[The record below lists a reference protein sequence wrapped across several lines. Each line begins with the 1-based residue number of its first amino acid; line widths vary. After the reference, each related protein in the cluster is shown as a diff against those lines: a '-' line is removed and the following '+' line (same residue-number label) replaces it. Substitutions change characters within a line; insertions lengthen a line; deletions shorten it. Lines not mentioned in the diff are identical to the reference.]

1 MKKNFNLLLLGNPN
15 TGKSSLFNKLTG
27 LNQKVG
33 NFPGVTVEKKEGT
46 INFKNNYFANVID
59 LPGTYSVN
67 SFSPEEEVVSNILL
81 EKNKISP
88 DAALVVSDIEN
99 LKHNLL
105 LFTQVKDLGIP
116 LYLII
121 NMCDVMDKRGITL
134 DISSLEEELKTKIFL
149 ISTRKSIGID
159 DLLNEIP
166 NILDSDTST
175 IVDNNYMDFETIQ
188 KINNVNNS
196 SSFYKRWLSQINKI
210 SNLDDLKKIKHKE
223 AVHRYRFINNK
234 LNKTLNID
242 RKKAYDLRSKLDNIF
257 LHPFWGTIIFM
268 SILALIF
275 QTIFTWSS
283 YPMDFIDEMFSNLS
297 NYTKAVLPEGVFTNL
312 LAEGI
317 ITGIGGVI
325 IFVPQIALLFMF
337 ISILEETGYM
347 SRVVFLFDKRL
358 KKYGL
363 SGKSIIPLISGVA
376 CAIPAVMSTRNIE
389 DWKQRLTTIL
399 IVPFMT
405 CSARLPVYLI
415 LISIVIPDNY
425 FFIFNY
431 QGLTLL
437 GLYLL
442 AVLMALISAFVFS
455 KIIKSNFKNYVVIE
469 MPNYKIPVLKNILF
483 TVYSKTKSF
492 VFEAGKIILSISI
505 LLWILAS
512 NGPGDNFKFAE
523 QIILEK
529 YDNKK
534 NITELDYEIQSYRLE
549 NSYIG
554 TAGKILEPILNPLGY
569 DWKIGI
575 AIITSFAAREVFV
588 GTLATIFSVGSENVE
603 TIKEKMSYQRKQNG
617 QLLFNLPTGVS
628 LMVFYAIALQCM
640 STIAIVKKETN
651 SWKWPAIQF
660 TFMTIIAYISALI
673 VYQTLS

>member
-1 MKKNFNLLLLGNPN
+1 MKKKINLLLLGNPN

-27 LNQKVG
+27 LKQKVG
-33 NFPGVTVEKKEGT
+33 NFPGVTVEKKEGN
-46 INFKNNYFANVID
+46 INFKNNCFVNVID

-67 SFSPEEEVVSNILL
+67 SFSLEEEVVSDILL
-81 EKNKISP
+81 EKNEISP

-116 LYLII
+116 LYLVI
-121 NMCDVMDKRGITL
+121 NMCDVMEKRGITL
-134 DISSLEEELKTKIFL
+134 DISILEEELKTKIFL
-149 ISTRKSIGID
+149 ISTRNSTGIN

-166 NILDSDTST
+166 KILDSDTST
-175 IVDNNYMDFETIQ
+175 LVDNKYMDLEILQ
-188 KINNVNNS
+188 KINNENNS
-196 SSFYKRWLSQINKI
+196 SSTYKTWVSEINKI
-210 SNLDDLKKIKHKE
+210 SNLGDLKKIKHKE
-223 AVHRYRFINNK
+223 AIHRYRFINIK

-242 RKKAYDLRSKLDNIF
+242 RKKAHDLRSKLDNIF
-257 LHPFWGTIIFM
+257 LHPFWGTVIFI

-275 QTIFTWSS
+275 QTIFSWSS
-283 YPMDFIDEMFSNLS
+283 YPMDFIDEIFSNLS
-297 NYTKAVLPEGVFTNL
+297 NYTKTVLPQGVFTRL

-317 ITGIGGVI
+317 ITGIGGVM
-325 IFVPQIALLFMF
+325 IFIPQIALLFMF
-337 ISILEETGYM
+337 ISVLEETGYM

-363 SGKSIIPLISGVA
+363 SGKSVIPLISGVA
-376 CAIPAVMSTRNIE
+376 CAIPAVMSTRNID
-389 DWKQRLTTIL
+389 DWKQRLITIM
-399 IVPFMT
+399 VTPFMT

-415 LISIVIPDNY
+415 LISIVIPDKF

-455 KIIKSNFKNYVVIE
+455 KAIKSNFKNHVMIE
-469 MPNYKIPVLKNILF
+469 MPNYKIPVLKNVLF
-483 TVYSKTKSF
+483 NVYSKTKSF
-492 VFEAGKIILSISI
+492 VFEAGKIILSISVF
-505 LLWILAS
+505 LWVLAS
-512 NGPGDNFKFAE
+512 NGPGDNFKYAE
-523 QIILEK
+523 QIIMEK

-534 NITELDYEIQSYRLE
+534 NISVLDYEIQSYRLE

-554 TAGKILEPILNPLGY
+554 YAGKILEPILNPLGY

-588 GTLATIFSVGSENVE
+588 GTLATIFSVGSENVD

-628 LMVFYAIALQCM
+628 LMVFYAFALQCM

>member
-1 MKKNFNLLLLGNPN
+1 MKKKFNLLLLGNPN

-121 NMCDVMDKRGITL
+121 NMCDVMEKRGIAL
-134 DISSLEEELKTKIFL
+134 DISTLEEELKTKIFL
-149 ISTRKSIGID
+149 ISTRNSIGID

-166 NILDSDTST
+166 NIFDSDTSA
-175 IVDNNYMDFETIQ
+175 IVDNNYMDFGTIQ
-188 KINNVNNS
+188 KINNENKS
-196 SSFYKRWLSQINKI
+196 SLFYKRWLLQINKI

-317 ITGIGGVI
+317 IAGIGGVI

-376 CAIPAVMSTRNIE
+376 CAIPAVMSTRNIN

-455 KIIKSNFKNYVVIE
+455 KMIKSNFKNYVVIE
-469 MPNYKIPVLKNILF
+469 MPNYKIPVLKNVLF

-512 NGPGDNFKFAE
+512 NGPGDDFKHAE

-534 NITELDYEIQSYRLE
+534 NISELDYEIQSYRLE

-628 LMVFYAIALQCM
+628 LMVFYAFALQCM

>member
-1 MKKNFNLLLLGNPN
+1 MKKKFNLLLLGNPN

-33 NFPGVTVEKKEGT
+33 NFSGVTVEKKEGN
-46 INFKNNYFANVID
+46 INFKNNRSVNVID

-81 EKNKISP
+81 EKSQISP

-116 LYLII
+116 IYLII
-121 NMCDVMDKRGITL
+121 NMCDVMKKRGITL
-134 DISSLEEELKTKIFL
+134 DISTLEEELKTKIFL
-149 ISTRKSIGID
+149 ISTRNSIGID
-159 DLLNEIP
+159 DLFSEIP
-166 NILDSDTST
+166 NIFDSDTST
-175 IVDNNYMDFETIQ
+175 IVDNTYMDFETIQ
-188 KINNVNNS
+188 KINNENNS
-196 SSFYKRWLSQINKI
+196 SPFYKRWLSQINKI
-210 SNLDDLKKIKHKE
+210 SNSDDLKKIKHKE

-469 MPNYKIPVLKNILF
+469 MPNYKIPVLKNVLF

-492 VFEAGKIILSISI
+492 VFEAGKIILSLSI

-512 NGPGDNFKFAE
+512 NGPGDDFKYAE

-529 YDNKK
+529 FDNKK

-603 TIKEKMSYQRKQNG
+603 TIKEKMSYQRKPNG
-617 QLLFNLPTGVS
+617 ELLFNLPTGVS
-628 LMVFYAIALQCM
+628 LMVFYAFALQCM

-660 TFMTIIAYISALI
+660 IFMTIIAYISALI

>member
-1 MKKNFNLLLLGNPN
+1 MKNNFNLLLLGNPN

-121 NMCDVMDKRGITL
+121 NMCDVMEKRGIAL
-134 DISSLEEELKTKIFL
+134 DISTLEEELKTKIFL
-149 ISTRKSIGID
+149 ISTRNSIGID

-166 NILDSDTST
+166 NIFDSDTSA

-188 KINNVNNS
+188 KINNKNNS
-196 SSFYKRWLSQINKI
+196 SLFYKRWLSQINKI

-317 ITGIGGVI
+317 IAGIGGVI

-376 CAIPAVMSTRNIE
+376 CAIPAVMSTRNIN

-442 AVLMALISAFVFS
+442 AVSMALISAFVFS
-455 KIIKSNFKNYVVIE
+455 KIIKSNFENYVVIE
-469 MPNYKIPVLKNILF
+469 MPNYKIPVLKNVLF

-512 NGPGDNFKFAE
+512 NGPGDDFKHAE

-534 NITELDYEIQSYRLE
+534 NISELDYEIQSYRLE

-628 LMVFYAIALQCM
+628 LMVFYAFALQCM

>member
-1 MKKNFNLLLLGNPN
+1 MKKKFNLLLLGNPN

-33 NFPGVTVEKKEGT
+33 NFPGVTVEKKEGS
-46 INFKNNYFANVID
+46 INFKNNYSVNVID
-59 LPGTYSVN
+59 LPGAYSIN
-67 SFSPEEEVVSNILL
+67 SSSPEEEIVSDILL
-81 EKNKISP
+81 EKTEISP
-88 DAALVVSDIEN
+88 DSALVVSDIEN

-116 LYLII
+116 LYLVI
-121 NMCDVMDKRGITL
+121 NMCDVMGKKGITL
-134 DISSLEEELKTKIFL
+134 DTSTLEEELKTKIFS
-149 ISTRKSIGID
+149 ISTRNSTGIEE
-159 DLLNEIP
+159 LLDEIP
-166 NILDSDTST
+166 KIFDSDIST
-175 IVDNNYMDFETIQ
+175 LVENNFIDLESIL
-188 KINNVNNS
+188 KIKIENNS
-196 SSFYKRWLSQINKI
+196 SSLYRTWLSHIKKNQ
-210 SNLDDLKKIKHKE
+210 NLDDLKKIKHKE
-223 AVHRYRFINNK
+223 AVHRYRFINSK

-242 RKKAYDLRSKLDNIF
+242 REKAYDLRSKLDNIF
-257 LHPFWGTIIFM
+257 LHPLWGKIIFI

-275 QTIFTWSS
+275 QTIFSWSN
-283 YPMDFIDEMFSNLS
+283 YPMDVIDEIFSYLS
-297 NYTKAVLPEGVFTNL
+297 NYTKKVLPEGVFTRL

-325 IFVPQIALLFMF
+325 IFIPQIAFLFMF
-337 ISILEETGYM
+337 ISVLEETGYM
-347 SRVVFLFDKRL
+347 SRVVFLFDKSL

-376 CAIPAVMSTRNIE
+376 CAIPAVMSTRNID
-389 DWKQRLTTIL
+389 DWKQRLITIL
-399 IVPFMT
+399 VTPFMT

-415 LISIVIPDNY
+415 LISIVIPDKF

-442 AVLMALISAFVFS
+442 GVLMALISAYVLS
-455 KIIKSNFKNYVVIE
+455 KAIESKFENHIMIE
-469 MPNYKIPVLKNILF
+469 MPNYKIPVLKNVLF

-505 LLWILAS
+505 FLWLLAS
-512 NGPGDNFKFAE
+512 NGPGDNFKYAE
-523 QIILEK
+523 QIIMDK

-534 NITELDYEIQSYRLE
+534 NINELDYEIQSYRLE

-554 TAGKILEPILNPLGY
+554 ITGKVLEPILNPLGY

-588 GTLATIFSVGSENVE
+588 GTLATIFSVGSENVD
-603 TIKEKMSYQRKQNG
+603 TIKEKISYQRKPNG
-617 QLLFNLPTGVS
+617 ELLFNLPTGVS
-628 LMVFYAIALQCM
+628 LMVFYAFALQCM

-651 SWKWPAIQF
+651 SWKWPVIQF
-660 TFMTIIAYISALI
+660 TFMTSIAYISALI
-673 VYQTLS
+673 VYQYLS

>member
-1 MKKNFNLLLLGNPN
+1 MGNPN

-33 NFPGVTVEKKEGT
+33 NFPGVTVEKKEGN
-46 INFKNNYFANVID
+46 INFKNNCFVNVID

-81 EKNKISP
+81 EKNQISP

-121 NMCDVMDKRGITL
+121 NMCDVMEKRGITL
-134 DISSLEEELKTKIFL
+134 DISTLEEELKTKIFL
-149 ISTRKSIGID
+149 ISTRNSIGID

-166 NILDSDTST
+166 NIFDSDTSA

-188 KINNVNNS
+188 KINNENNS
-196 SSFYKRWLSQINKI
+196 SLFYKRWLSQINKI

-376 CAIPAVMSTRNIE
+376 CAIPAVMSTRNIN

-455 KIIKSNFKNYVVIE
+455 KIIKSNFKNYVMIE
-469 MPNYKIPVLKNILF
+469 MPNYKIPVLKNVLF

-512 NGPGDNFKFAE
+512 NGPGDDFKYAE

-575 AIITSFAAREVFV
+575 AIITSFRSKR
-588 GTLATIFSVGSENVE
+588 GICW
-603 TIKEKMSYQRKQNG
+603 
-617 QLLFNLPTGVS
+617 NLGNH
-628 LMVFYAIALQCM
+628 F
-640 STIAIVKKETN
+640 
-651 SWKWPAIQF
+651 
-660 TFMTIIAYISALI
+660 
-673 VYQTLS
+673 

>member
-1 MKKNFNLLLLGNPN
+1 MKNNFNLLLLGNPN

-121 NMCDVMDKRGITL
+121 NMCDVMEKRGIAL
-134 DISSLEEELKTKIFL
+134 DISTLEEELKTKIFL
-149 ISTRKSIGID
+149 ISTRNSIGID

-166 NILDSDTST
+166 NIFDSDTSA
-175 IVDNNYMDFETIQ
+175 IVDNNYMDFGTIQ
-188 KINNVNNS
+188 KINNENKS
-196 SSFYKRWLSQINKI
+196 SLFYKRWLLQINKI

-317 ITGIGGVI
+317 IAGIGGVI

-376 CAIPAVMSTRNIE
+376 CAIPAVMSTRNIN

-469 MPNYKIPVLKNILF
+469 MPNYKIPVLKNVLF

-512 NGPGDNFKFAE
+512 NGPGDDFKYAE

-628 LMVFYAIALQCM
+628 LMVFYAFALQCM

>member
-1 MKKNFNLLLLGNPN
+1 MKKKFNLLLLGNPN

-27 LNQKVG
+27 LSQKVG
-33 NFPGVTVEKKEGT
+33 NFPGVTVEKKEGVL
-46 INFKNNYFANVID
+46 NFKNNYFANVID
-59 LPGTYSVN
+59 LPGAYSIN
-67 SFSPEEEVVSNILL
+67 SFSPEEEIVSNILL
-81 EKNKISP
+81 KKNEVSP
-88 DAALVVSDIEN
+88 DAALIVSDIEN

-116 LYLII
+116 LYLVI
-121 NMCDVMDKRGITL
+121 NMCDVMEKKGITL
-134 DISSLEEELKTKIFL
+134 DIDNLEKGLKTKIFL
-149 ISTRKSIGID
+149 VSTRNSSGID

-166 NILDSDTST
+166 KILDSDIST
-175 IVDNNYMDFETIQ
+175 LVDNNYIDSKTLQ
-188 KINNVNNS
+188 KINRKNNS
-196 SSFYKRWLSQINKI
+196 NSTYKDWLLEINNIPNVK
-210 SNLDDLKKIKHKE
+210 DLKKIKHIE
-223 AVHRYRFINNK
+223 AIERYKFIKNK
-234 LNKTLNID
+234 LNKTLIID
-242 RKKAYDLRSKLDNIF
+242 RNKAYDLRSKLDNIF
-257 LHPFWGTIIFM
+257 LHPFWGTFIFI

-283 YPMDFIDEMFSNLS
+283 SPMEFIDEMFSYLS
-297 NYTKAVLPEGVFTNL
+297 NYTKTILPEGVFTNL

-317 ITGIGGVI
+317 IPGVGGVI
-325 IFVPQIALLFMF
+325 IFIPQIALLFMF
-337 ISILEETGYM
+337 ISILDETGYM

-376 CAIPAVMSTRNIE
+376 CAIPAVMSTRNID
-389 DWKQRLTTIL
+389 DWKQRLITIL
-399 IVPFMT
+399 VTPFMT

-415 LISIVIPDNY
+415 LISIVIPNKK

-442 AVLMALISAFVFS
+442 GVLMALISAFVFS
-455 KIIKSNFKNYVVIE
+455 KIIKSNFKNYVIIE
-469 MPNYKIPVLKNILF
+469 MPNYKKPVLKNVLF

-505 LLWILAS
+505 FLWVLAS
-512 NGPGDNFKFAE
+512 SGPGDNFKYAE
-523 QIILEK
+523 KIIMEK

-534 NITELDYEIQSYRLE
+534 NPNELDYEIQSYKLE

-554 TAGKILEPILNPLGY
+554 TAGKILEPILTPLGY

-588 GTLATIFSVGSENVE
+588 GTLATIFSVGSENMD
-603 TIKEKMSYQRKQNG
+603 TIKEKMSYQRKPNG

-628 LMVFYAIALQCM
+628 LMVFYAFALQCV

-660 TFMTIIAYISALI
+660 IFMTIIAYISAYI
-673 VYQTLS
+673 VYRSLS

>member
-1 MKKNFNLLLLGNPN
+1 MKKKFNLLLLGNPN

-121 NMCDVMDKRGITL
+121 NMCDVMEKRGIAL
-134 DISSLEEELKTKIFL
+134 DISTLEEELKTKIFL
-149 ISTRKSIGID
+149 ISTRNSIGID

-166 NILDSDTST
+166 NIFDSDTSA

-188 KINNVNNS
+188 KINNKNNS
-196 SSFYKRWLSQINKI
+196 SLFYKRWLSQINKI

-376 CAIPAVMSTRNIE
+376 CAIPAVMSTRNIN

-442 AVLMALISAFVFS
+442 AVSMALISAFVFS

-469 MPNYKIPVLKNILF
+469 MPNYKIPVLKNVLF

-512 NGPGDNFKFAE
+512 NGPGDDFKHAE

-534 NITELDYEIQSYRLE
+534 NISELDYEIQSYRLE

-628 LMVFYAIALQCM
+628 LMVFYAFALQCM

>member
-81 EKNKISP
+81 EKNQISP

-116 LYLII
+116 LYLVI
-121 NMCDVMDKRGITL
+121 NMCDVMDKRGITI

-149 ISTRKSIGID
+149 ISTRNSTGINN
-159 DLLNEIP
+159 LLNEIP
-166 NILDSDTST
+166 KILDTDTST
-175 IVDNNYMDFETIQ
+175 LLDNSFMDFETLQ
-188 KINNVNNS
+188 KINKKNNS
-196 SSFYKRWLSQINKI
+196 NSQYRMWLSQINKI
-210 SNLDDLKKIKHKE
+210 SNSDDLKKIKHKE

-512 NGPGDNFKFAE
+512 NGPGDDFKYAE

>member
-1 MKKNFNLLLLGNPN
+1 MKNNFNLLLLGNPN

-121 NMCDVMDKRGITL
+121 NMCDVMEKRGIAL
-134 DISSLEEELKTKIFL
+134 DISTLEEELKTKIFL
-149 ISTRKSIGID
+149 ISTRNSIGID

-166 NILDSDTST
+166 NIFDSDTSA
-175 IVDNNYMDFETIQ
+175 IVDNNYMDFGTIQ
-188 KINNVNNS
+188 KINNENKS
-196 SSFYKRWLSQINKI
+196 SLFYKRWLLQINKI

-242 RKKAYDLRSKLDNIF
+242 RKKAFDLRSKLDNIF

-317 ITGIGGVI
+317 IAGIGGVI

-376 CAIPAVMSTRNIE
+376 CAIPAVMSTRNIN

-442 AVLMALISAFVFS
+442 AVSMALISAFVFS
-455 KIIKSNFKNYVVIE
+455 KIIKSNFKNHVMIE
-469 MPNYKIPVLKNILF
+469 MPNYKIPVLKNVLF

-512 NGPGDNFKFAE
+512 NGPGDDFKHAE

-534 NITELDYEIQSYRLE
+534 NISELDYEIQSYRLE

-628 LMVFYAIALQCM
+628 LMVFYAFALQCM

>member
-1 MKKNFNLLLLGNPN
+1 MKNNFNLLLLGNPN

-67 SFSPEEEVVSNILL
+67 SFSPEEKVVSNILL

-121 NMCDVMDKRGITL
+121 NMCDVMEKRGIAL
-134 DISSLEEELKTKIFL
+134 DISTLEEELKTKIFL
-149 ISTRKSIGID
+149 ISTRNSIGID

-166 NILDSDTST
+166 NIFDSDTSA
-175 IVDNNYMDFETIQ
+175 IVDNNYMDFGTIQ
-188 KINNVNNS
+188 KINNENKS
-196 SSFYKRWLSQINKI
+196 SLFYKRWLLQINKI

-317 ITGIGGVI
+317 IAGIGGVI

-376 CAIPAVMSTRNIE
+376 CAIPAVMSTRNIN

-455 KIIKSNFKNYVVIE
+455 KMIKSNLKNYVVIE
-469 MPNYKIPVLKNILF
+469 MPNYKIPVLKNVLF

-512 NGPGDNFKFAE
+512 NGPGDDFKYAE

-628 LMVFYAIALQCM
+628 LMVFYAFALQCM

>member
-67 SFSPEEEVVSNILL
+67 SFSAEEEVVSNILL

-188 KINNVNNS
+188 KINNENNS

-512 NGPGDNFKFAE
+512 NGPGDDFKYAE

>member
-1 MKKNFNLLLLGNPN
+1 MKNNFNLLLLGNPN

-88 DAALVVSDIEN
+88 DAALIVSDIEN

-121 NMCDVMDKRGITL
+121 NMCDVMEKRGIAL
-134 DISSLEEELKTKIFL
+134 DISTLEEELKTKIFL
-149 ISTRKSIGID
+149 ISTRNSIGID

-166 NILDSDTST
+166 NIFDSDTSA
-175 IVDNNYMDFETIQ
+175 IVDNNYMDFGTIQ
-188 KINNVNNS
+188 KINNENKS
-196 SSFYKRWLSQINKI
+196 SLFYKRWLLQINKI

-242 RKKAYDLRSKLDNIF
+242 RKKAFDLRSKLDNIF

-317 ITGIGGVI
+317 IAGIGGVI

-376 CAIPAVMSTRNIE
+376 CAIPAVMSTRNIN

-455 KIIKSNFKNYVVIE
+455 KMIKSNLKNYVVIE
-469 MPNYKIPVLKNILF
+469 MPNYKIPVLKNVLF

-512 NGPGDNFKFAE
+512 NGPRDDFKYAE

-575 AIITSFAAREVFV
+575 AILTSFAAREVFV

-628 LMVFYAIALQCM
+628 LMVFYAFALQCM

>member
-1 MKKNFNLLLLGNPN
+1 MKKKFNLLLLGNPN

-121 NMCDVMDKRGITL
+121 NMCDVMEKRGIAL
-134 DISSLEEELKTKIFL
+134 DISTLEEELKTKIFL
-149 ISTRKSIGID
+149 ISTRNSIGID

-166 NILDSDTST
+166 NIFDSDTSA
-175 IVDNNYMDFETIQ
+175 IVDNNYMDFGTIQ
-188 KINNVNNS
+188 KINNENKS
-196 SSFYKRWLSQINKI
+196 SLFYKRWLLQINKI

-317 ITGIGGVI
+317 IAGIGGVI

-376 CAIPAVMSTRNIE
+376 CAIPAVMSTRNIN

-469 MPNYKIPVLKNILF
+469 MPNYKIPVLKNVLF

-512 NGPGDNFKFAE
+512 NGPRDDFKYAE

-534 NITELDYEIQSYRLE
+534 NISELDYEIQSYRLE

-628 LMVFYAIALQCM
+628 LMVFYAFALQCM

>member
-1 MKKNFNLLLLGNPN
+1 
-15 TGKSSLFNKLTG
+15 
-27 LNQKVG
+27 
-33 NFPGVTVEKKEGT
+33 
-46 INFKNNYFANVID
+46 
-59 LPGTYSVN
+59 
-67 SFSPEEEVVSNILL
+67 
-81 EKNKISP
+81 
-88 DAALVVSDIEN
+88 
-99 LKHNLL
+99 
-105 LFTQVKDLGIP
+105 
-116 LYLII
+116 
-121 NMCDVMDKRGITL
+121 MCDVMDKRGITI

-149 ISTRKSIGID
+149 ISTRNSTGINN
-159 DLLNEIP
+159 LLNEIP
-166 NILDSDTST
+166 KILDTDTST
-175 IVDNNYMDFETIQ
+175 LLDNSFMDFETLQ
-188 KINNVNNS
+188 KINKKNNTNS
-196 SSFYKRWLSQINKI
+196 QYRIWLSQINKI

-469 MPNYKIPVLKNILF
+469 MPNYKIPVLKNVLF

-512 NGPGDNFKFAE
+512 NGPGDNFKYAE

>member
-1 MKKNFNLLLLGNPN
+1 MKKKFNLLLLGNPN

-67 SFSPEEEVVSNILL
+67 SFSPEEEVVSKILL
-81 EKNKISP
+81 EKNQISP

-116 LYLII
+116 LYLVI
-121 NMCDVMDKRGITL
+121 NMCDVMDKRGITI

-149 ISTRKSIGID
+149 ISTRNSTGINN
-159 DLLNEIP
+159 LLNEIP
-166 NILDSDTST
+166 KILDTDTST
-175 IVDNNYMDFETIQ
+175 LLDNSFMDFETLQ
-188 KINNVNNS
+188 KINKKNNS
-196 SSFYKRWLSQINKI
+196 NSQYRMWLSQINKI
-210 SNLDDLKKIKHKE
+210 SNSDDLKKIKHKE

-376 CAIPAVMSTRNIE
+376 CAIPAVMSTRNIN

-455 KIIKSNFKNYVVIE
+455 KIIKSNFKNYVMIE
-469 MPNYKIPVLKNILF
+469 MPNYKIPVLKNVLF

-512 NGPGDNFKFAE
+512 NGPGDDFKYAE

-628 LMVFYAIALQCM
+628 LMVFYAFALQCM

>member
-1 MKKNFNLLLLGNPN
+1 MKKKINLLLLGNPN

-33 NFPGVTVEKKEGT
+33 NFPGVTVEKKEGI
-46 INFKNNYFANVID
+46 INFKNNYFVNVID
-59 LPGTYSVN
+59 LPGVYSIN
-67 SFSPEEEVVSNILL
+67 SFSPEEEIVSDILL
-81 EKNKISP
+81 EKNEISP
-88 DAALVVSDIEN
+88 DAALVISDIEN

-105 LFTQVKDLGIP
+105 LFTQAKDLGIP
-116 LYLII
+116 LYLVI

-149 ISTRKSIGID
+149 ISTRNSTGIE

-166 NILDSDTST
+166 KILDTDTST
-175 IVDNNYMDFETIQ
+175 LVDNNYMDLETLQ
-188 KINNVNNS
+188 KIDKENNS
-196 SSFYKRWLSQINKI
+196 IPLYRVWLSQINKI
-210 SNLDDLKKIKHKE
+210 SNLSDIKRIKHKE
-223 AVHRYRFINNK
+223 AIQRYRFINKK
-234 LNKTLNID
+234 LSKTLNID
-242 RKKAYDLRSKLDNIF
+242 SKKAYDLRSKLDNIF
-257 LHPFWGTIIFM
+257 LHPFWGTIIFI

-283 YPMDFIDEMFSNLS
+283 SPMEFIDQFFSNLS
-297 NYTKAVLPEGVFTNL
+297 NYTKTVLPEGVFTNL

-325 IFVPQIALLFMF
+325 IFIPQIALLFMF
-337 ISILEETGYM
+337 ISVLEETGYM

-376 CAIPAVMSTRNIE
+376 CAIPAVMSTRNID
-389 DWKQRLTTIL
+389 DWRQRLITIM
-399 IVPFMT
+399 VTPFMT

-415 LISIVIPDNY
+415 LISIVIPDKN

-442 AVLMALISAFVFS
+442 GVLMALISAFVFS
-455 KIIKSNFKNYVVIE
+455 KLIKSNFKNYGMIE
-469 MPNYKIPVLKNILF
+469 MPNYKIPVLKNVLF

-505 LLWILAS
+505 FLWILAS
-512 NGPGDNFKFAE
+512 NGPGDNFKYAE
-523 QIILEK
+523 EIIMEK
-529 YDNKK
+529 YRNKK
-534 NITELDYEIQSYRLE
+534 NTNELDYEIQSYKLE

-554 TAGKILEPILNPLGY
+554 TTGKILEPILTPLGY

-588 GTLATIFSVGSENVE
+588 GTLATIFSVGSENID
-603 TIKEKMSYQRKQNG
+603 TIKEKMSYQKKPNG
-617 QLLFNLPTGVS
+617 QLLFNLPTGAS
-628 LMVFYAIALQCM
+628 LMVFYAFALQCM

-660 TFMTIIAYISALI
+660 MFMTIIAYISAYI
-673 VYQTLS
+673 VYRSLS

>member
-1 MKKNFNLLLLGNPN
+1 MKNNFNLLLLGNPN

-88 DAALVVSDIEN
+88 DAALIVSDIEN

-121 NMCDVMDKRGITL
+121 NMCDVMEKRGIAL
-134 DISSLEEELKTKIFL
+134 DISTLEEELKTKIFL
-149 ISTRKSIGID
+149 ISTRNSIGID

-166 NILDSDTST
+166 NIFDSDTSA

-188 KINNVNNS
+188 KINNKNNS
-196 SSFYKRWLSQINKI
+196 SLFYKRWLSQINKI

-317 ITGIGGVI
+317 IAGIGGVI

-376 CAIPAVMSTRNIE
+376 CAIPAVMSTRNIN

-455 KIIKSNFKNYVVIE
+455 KMIKSNLKNYVVIE
-469 MPNYKIPVLKNILF
+469 MPNYKIPVLKNVLF

-512 NGPGDNFKFAE
+512 NGPGDDFKYAE

-534 NITELDYEIQSYRLE
+534 NISELDYEIQSYRLE

-628 LMVFYAIALQCM
+628 LMVFYAFALQCM

>member
-1 MKKNFNLLLLGNPN
+1 MKKKFNLLLLGNPN

-27 LNQKVG
+27 LSQKVG
-33 NFPGVTVEKKEGT
+33 NFPGVTVEKKEGVL
-46 INFKNNYFANVID
+46 NFKNNYFANVID
-59 LPGTYSVN
+59 LPGAYSIN
-67 SFSPEEEVVSNILL
+67 SFSPEEEIVSNILL
-81 EKNKISP
+81 KKNEVSP
-88 DAALVVSDIEN
+88 DAALIVSDIEN

-116 LYLII
+116 LYLVI
-121 NMCDVMDKRGITL
+121 NMCDVMEKKGITL
-134 DISSLEEELKTKIFL
+134 DIGNLENGLKTKIFL
-149 ISTRKSIGID
+149 VSTRNSSGID

-166 NILDSDTST
+166 KILDSDIST
-175 IVDNNYMDFETIQ
+175 LVDNNYIDSKTLQ
-188 KINNVNNS
+188 KINRKNNS
-196 SSFYKRWLSQINKI
+196 NSTYRDWLLEINNIPNVK
-210 SNLDDLKKIKHKE
+210 DLKKIKHIE
-223 AVHRYRFINNK
+223 AIERYKFIKNK
-234 LNKTLNID
+234 LNKTLIID
-242 RKKAYDLRSKLDNIF
+242 RNKAYDLRSKLDNIF
-257 LHPFWGTIIFM
+257 LHPFWGTFIFI

-283 YPMDFIDEMFSNLS
+283 SPMEFIDEMFSYLS
-297 NYTKAVLPEGVFTNL
+297 NYTKTILPEGVFTNL

-317 ITGIGGVI
+317 IPGVGGVI
-325 IFVPQIALLFMF
+325 IFIPQIALLFMF
-337 ISILEETGYM
+337 ISILDETGYM

-376 CAIPAVMSTRNIE
+376 CAIPAVMSTRNID
-389 DWKQRLTTIL
+389 DWKQRLITIL
-399 IVPFMT
+399 VTPFMT

-415 LISIVIPDNY
+415 LISIVIPNKK

-442 AVLMALISAFVFS
+442 GVLMALISAFVFS
-455 KIIKSNFKNYVVIE
+455 KIIKSNFKNYVIIE
-469 MPNYKIPVLKNILF
+469 MPNYKKPVLKNVLF

-505 LLWILAS
+505 FLWVLAS
-512 NGPGDNFKFAE
+512 SGPGDNFKYAE
-523 QIILEK
+523 KIIMEK

-534 NITELDYEIQSYRLE
+534 NPNELDYEIQSYKLE

-554 TAGKILEPILNPLGY
+554 TAGKILEPILTPLGY

-588 GTLATIFSVGSENVE
+588 GTLATIFSVGSENMD
-603 TIKEKMSYQRKQNG
+603 TIKEKMSYQRKPNG

-628 LMVFYAIALQCM
+628 LMVFYAFALQCV

-660 TFMTIIAYISALI
+660 IFMTIIAYISAYI
-673 VYQTLS
+673 VYMSLS

>member
-116 LYLII
+116 LYLVI
-121 NMCDVMDKRGITL
+121 NMCDVMDKRGITI

-149 ISTRKSIGID
+149 ISTRNSTGINN
-159 DLLNEIP
+159 LLNEIP
-166 NILDSDTST
+166 KILDTDTST
-175 IVDNNYMDFETIQ
+175 LLDNSFMDFETLQ
-188 KINNVNNS
+188 KINKKNNTNS
-196 SSFYKRWLSQINKI
+196 QYRIWLSQINKI

-455 KIIKSNFKNYVVIE
+455 KIIKSNFKNYAVIE

-512 NGPGDNFKFAE
+512 NGPGDDFKYAE

-628 LMVFYAIALQCM
+628 LMVFYAFALQCI

>member
-1 MKKNFNLLLLGNPN
+1 MKKKFNLLLLGNPN

-121 NMCDVMDKRGITL
+121 NMCDVMEKRGIAL
-134 DISSLEEELKTKIFL
+134 DISTLEEELKTKIFL
-149 ISTRKSIGID
+149 ISTRNSIGID

-166 NILDSDTST
+166 NIFDSDTSA
-175 IVDNNYMDFETIQ
+175 IVDNNYMDFGTIQ
-188 KINNVNNS
+188 KINNENNS
-196 SSFYKRWLSQINKI
+196 SLFYKRWLLQINKI

-297 NYTKAVLPEGVFTNL
+297 NYTKEVLPEGVFTNL

-317 ITGIGGVI
+317 IAGIGGVI

-376 CAIPAVMSTRNIE
+376 CAIPAVMSTRNIN

-469 MPNYKIPVLKNILF
+469 MPNYKIPVLKNVLF

-512 NGPGDNFKFAE
+512 NGPGDDFKYAE

-534 NITELDYEIQSYRLE
+534 NISELDYEIQSYRLE

-628 LMVFYAIALQCM
+628 LMVFYAFALQCM

>member
-67 SFSPEEEVVSNILL
+67 SFSAEEEVVSNILL

-188 KINNVNNS
+188 KINNENNS

-455 KIIKSNFKNYVVIE
+455 KIIKSNFKNYAVIE

-512 NGPGDNFKFAE
+512 NGPGDDFKYAE

-628 LMVFYAIALQCM
+628 LMVFYAFALQCI

>member
-1 MKKNFNLLLLGNPN
+1 MKKKFNLLLLGNPN

-27 LNQKVG
+27 INQKVG

-46 INFKNNYFANVID
+46 INYKNNCFVNVID

-81 EKNKISP
+81 KKNQISP

-121 NMCDVMDKRGITL
+121 NMCDVMKKRGITL
-134 DISSLEEELKTKIFL
+134 DTSTLEEELKTKIFL
-149 ISTRKSIGID
+149 ISTRNSIGID

-166 NILDSDTST
+166 KIFDSDTST

-188 KINNVNNS
+188 KINNENNS
-196 SSFYKRWLSQINKI
+196 SPIYKRWLSQINKI

-275 QTIFTWSS
+275 QTIFTWSG
-283 YPMDFIDEMFSNLS
+283 YPMDLIDEIFSNLS
-297 NYTKAVLPEGVFTNL
+297 NYTKTVLPEGVFTNL

-317 ITGIGGVI
+317 ITGIGGII

-363 SGKSIIPLISGVA
+363 SGKSVIPLISGVA
-376 CAIPAVMSTRNIE
+376 CAIPAVMSTRNID
-389 DWKQRLTTIL
+389 DWKQRLITIL
-399 IVPFMT
+399 ILPFMT

-431 QGLTLL
+431 QGLALL

-442 AVLMALISAFVFS
+442 AVLIALISAFVFS
-455 KIIKSNFKNYVVIE
+455 KIIKSNFKNYVMIE
-469 MPNYKIPVLKNILF
+469 MPNYKIPVLKNVLF

-512 NGPGDNFKFAE
+512 SGPGDDFKYAE

-534 NITELDYEIQSYRLE
+534 NINELDYEIQSYRLE

-554 TAGKILEPILNPLGY
+554 TVGKIMEPILNPLGY

-575 AIITSFAAREVFV
+575 AIISSFAAREVFV
-588 GTLATIFSVGSENVE
+588 GTLATIFSVGSENVD

-628 LMVFYAIALQCM
+628 LMVFYAFALQCM

>member
-1 MKKNFNLLLLGNPN
+1 MKKKFNLLLLGNPN

-88 DAALVVSDIEN
+88 DAALIVSDIEN

-121 NMCDVMDKRGITL
+121 NMCDVMEKRGIAL
-134 DISSLEEELKTKIFL
+134 DISTLEEELKTKIFL
-149 ISTRKSIGID
+149 ISTRNSIGID

-166 NILDSDTST
+166 NIFDSDTSA

-188 KINNVNNS
+188 KINNKNNS
-196 SSFYKRWLSQINKI
+196 SLFYKRWLSQINKI

-223 AVHRYRFINNK
+223 AVNRYRFINNK

-317 ITGIGGVI
+317 IAGIGGVI

-376 CAIPAVMSTRNIE
+376 CAIPAVMSTRNIN

-455 KIIKSNFKNYVVIE
+455 KMIKSNLKNYVVIE
-469 MPNYKIPVLKNILF
+469 MPNYKIPVLKNVLF

-512 NGPGDNFKFAE
+512 NGPGDDFKYAE

-534 NITELDYEIQSYRLE
+534 NISELDYEIQSYRLE

-628 LMVFYAIALQCM
+628 LMVFYAFALQCM

>member
-1 MKKNFNLLLLGNPN
+1 MKKKFNLLLLGNPN

-33 NFPGVTVEKKEGT
+33 NFPGVTVEKREGT

-121 NMCDVMDKRGITL
+121 NMCDVMEKRGIAI
-134 DISSLEEELKTKIFL
+134 DISTLEEELKTKIFL
-149 ISTRKSIGID
+149 ISTRNSIGID

-166 NILDSDTST
+166 NIFDSDTSA
-175 IVDNNYMDFETIQ
+175 IVDNNYMDFGTIQ
-188 KINNVNNS
+188 KINNENNS
-196 SSFYKRWLSQINKI
+196 SLFYKRWLLQINKI

-242 RKKAYDLRSKLDNIF
+242 RKKAHDLRSKLDNIF

-312 LAEGI
+312 FAEGI
-317 ITGIGGVI
+317 IPGIGGVI

-376 CAIPAVMSTRNIE
+376 CAIPAVMSTRNIN

-455 KIIKSNFKNYVVIE
+455 KMIKSNFKDYIVIE
-469 MPNYKIPVLKNILF
+469 MPNYKIPVLKNVLF

-512 NGPGDNFKFAE
+512 NGPGDDFKYAE

-628 LMVFYAIALQCM
+628 LMVFYAFALQCM

>member
-1 MKKNFNLLLLGNPN
+1 MKKKFNLLLLGNPN

-121 NMCDVMDKRGITL
+121 NMCDVMEKRGIAL
-134 DISSLEEELKTKIFL
+134 DISTLEEELKTKIFL
-149 ISTRKSIGID
+149 ISTRNSIGID

-166 NILDSDTST
+166 NIFDSDTSA

-188 KINNVNNS
+188 KINNKNNS
-196 SSFYKRWLSQINKI
+196 SLFYKRWLSQINKI

-317 ITGIGGVI
+317 IAGIGGVI

-376 CAIPAVMSTRNIE
+376 CAIPAVMSTRNIN

-455 KIIKSNFKNYVVIE
+455 KMIKSNLKNYVVIE
-469 MPNYKIPVLKNILF
+469 MPNYKIPVLKNVLF

-512 NGPGDNFKFAE
+512 NGPRDDFKYAE

-534 NITELDYEIQSYRLE
+534 NISELDYEIQSYRLE

-628 LMVFYAIALQCM
+628 LMVFYAFALQCM

>member
-1 MKKNFNLLLLGNPN
+1 MRCNG
-15 TGKSSLFNKLTG
+15 
-27 LNQKVG
+27 
-33 NFPGVTVEKKEGT
+33 EK
-46 INFKNNYFANVID
+46 
-59 LPGTYSVN
+59 
-67 SFSPEEEVVSNILL
+67 
-81 EKNKISP
+81 
-88 DAALVVSDIEN
+88 
-99 LKHNLL
+99 
-105 LFTQVKDLGIP
+105 
-116 LYLII
+116 
-121 NMCDVMDKRGITL
+121 GITL
-134 DISSLEEELKTKIFL
+134 DRSTLEEELKTKIFL
-149 ISTRKSIGID
+149 ISTRNSIGID

-166 NILDSDTST
+166 NIFDSDTSA
-175 IVDNNYMDFETIQ
+175 IVDNNYMDFGTIQ
-188 KINNVNNS
+188 KINNENKS
-196 SSFYKRWLSQINKI
+196 SLFYKRWLLQINKI

-317 ITGIGGVI
+317 IAGIGGVI

-376 CAIPAVMSTRNIE
+376 CAIPAVMSTRNIN

-455 KIIKSNFKNYVVIE
+455 KMIKSNLKNYVVIE
-469 MPNYKIPVLKNILF
+469 MPNYKIPVLKNVLF

-512 NGPGDNFKFAE
+512 NGPGDDFKHAE

-534 NITELDYEIQSYRLE
+534 NISELDYEIQSYRLE

-628 LMVFYAIALQCM
+628 LMVFYAFALQCM

>member
-1 MKKNFNLLLLGNPN
+1 MKKKFNLLLLGNPN

-27 LNQKVG
+27 INQKVG

-46 INFKNNYFANVID
+46 INFKNNCFANVID
-59 LPGTYSVN
+59 LPGAYSIN
-67 SFSPEEEVVSNILL
+67 SFSPEEKIVSDILL
-81 EKNKISP
+81 EKNQISP
-88 DAALVVSDIEN
+88 DAALIVSDIEN

-121 NMCDVMDKRGITL
+121 NMCDVMEKRGITL
-134 DISSLEEELKTKIFL
+134 DTSTLEEELKTKIFL
-149 ISTRKSIGID
+149 ISTRNSIGID

-166 NILDSDTST
+166 NIFDSDTST
-175 IVDNNYMDFETIQ
+175 LVDNNYMDFETIQ
-188 KINNVNNS
+188 KINNENNS
-196 SSFYKRWLSQINKI
+196 SPFYKRWLSQINKI

-297 NYTKAVLPEGVFTNL
+297 NYTKTVLPEGVFTNL

-363 SGKSIIPLISGVA
+363 SGKSVIPLISGVA
-376 CAIPAVMSTRNIE
+376 CAIPAVMSTRNID
-389 DWKQRLTTIL
+389 DWKQRLITIL
-399 IVPFMT
+399 ILPFMT

-455 KIIKSNFKNYVVIE
+455 KIIKSNFKNYVIIE
-469 MPNYKIPVLKNILF
+469 MPNYKIPVLKNVLF
-483 TVYSKTKSF
+483 TVYTKTKSF

-512 NGPGDNFKFAE
+512 NGPGDDFKYAE

-588 GTLATIFSVGSENVE
+588 GTLATIFSVGSENTE

-628 LMVFYAIALQCM
+628 LMVFYAFALQCM

>member
-1 MKKNFNLLLLGNPN
+1 MKKKINLLLLGNPN

-33 NFPGVTVEKKEGT
+33 NFPGVTVEKKEGI
-46 INFKNNYFANVID
+46 INFKNNYFVNVID
-59 LPGTYSVN
+59 LPGVYSIN
-67 SFSPEEEVVSNILL
+67 SFSPEEEIVSDILL
-81 EKNKISP
+81 EKNEISP
-88 DAALVVSDIEN
+88 DAALVISDIEN

-105 LFTQVKDLGIP
+105 LFTQAKDLGIP
-116 LYLII
+116 LYLVI

-149 ISTRKSIGID
+149 ISTRNSTGIE

-166 NILDSDTST
+166 KILDTDTST
-175 IVDNNYMDFETIQ
+175 LVDNNYMDLETLQ
-188 KINNVNNS
+188 KIDKENNS
-196 SSFYKRWLSQINKI
+196 IPLYRVWLSQINKI
-210 SNLDDLKKIKHKE
+210 SNLSDIKRIKHKE
-223 AVHRYRFINNK
+223 AIQRYRFINKK

-242 RKKAYDLRSKLDNIF
+242 SKKAYDLRSKLDNIF
-257 LHPFWGTIIFM
+257 LHPFWGTIIFI

-283 YPMDFIDEMFSNLS
+283 SPMEFIDQFFSNLS
-297 NYTKAVLPEGVFTNL
+297 NYTKTVLPEGVFTNL

-325 IFVPQIALLFMF
+325 IFIPQIALLFMF
-337 ISILEETGYM
+337 ISVLEETGYM

-376 CAIPAVMSTRNIE
+376 CAIPAVMSTRNID
-389 DWKQRLTTIL
+389 DWRQRLITIM
-399 IVPFMT
+399 VTPFMT

-415 LISIVIPDNY
+415 LISIVIPDKN

-442 AVLMALISAFVFS
+442 GVLMALISAFVFS
-455 KIIKSNFKNYVVIE
+455 KLIKSNFNNYGMIE
-469 MPNYKIPVLKNILF
+469 MPNYKIPVLKNVLF

-505 LLWILAS
+505 FLWVLAS
-512 NGPGDNFKFAE
+512 NGPGDNFKYAE
-523 QIILEK
+523 EIIMEK

-534 NITELDYEIQSYRLE
+534 NISELDYEIQSYRLE

-554 TAGKILEPILNPLGY
+554 TAGKILEPILIPLGY

-588 GTLATIFSVGSENVE
+588 GTLATIFSVGSENVD
-603 TIKEKMSYQRKQNG
+603 TIKEKISYQRKPNG

-628 LMVFYAIALQCM
+628 LMVFYAFALQCM

-651 SWKWPAIQF
+651 SWKWAAIQF
-660 TFMTIIAYISALI
+660 IFMTIIAYISALI
-673 VYQTLS
+673 VYKSLS

>member
-116 LYLII
+116 LYLVI
-121 NMCDVMDKRGITL
+121 NMCDVMDKRGITI

-188 KINNVNNS
+188 KINNENNS

-455 KIIKSNFKNYVVIE
+455 KIIKSNFKNYAVIE

-512 NGPGDNFKFAE
+512 NGPGDNFKYAE

>member
-1 MKKNFNLLLLGNPN
+1 MKNNFNLLLLGNPN

-121 NMCDVMDKRGITL
+121 NMCDVMEKRGIAL
-134 DISSLEEELKTKIFL
+134 DISNLEEELKTKIFL
-149 ISTRKSIGID
+149 ISTRNSIGID

-166 NILDSDTST
+166 NIFDSDTSA
-175 IVDNNYMDFETIQ
+175 IVDNNYMDFGNIQ
-188 KINNVNNS
+188 KINNENNS
-196 SSFYKRWLSQINKI
+196 SLFYKRWLLQINKI

-242 RKKAYDLRSKLDNIF
+242 RKKAHDLRSKLDNIF

-312 LAEGI
+312 FAEGI
-317 ITGIGGVI
+317 IPGIGGVI

-376 CAIPAVMSTRNIE
+376 CAIPAVMSTRNIN

-437 GLYLL
+437 GLYLI

-469 MPNYKIPVLKNILF
+469 MPNYKIPVLKNVLF

-505 LLWILAS
+505 LLWIFAS
-512 NGPGDNFKFAE
+512 NGPGDDFKYAE

-588 GTLATIFSVGSENVE
+588 GTLATIFSVGSENAE

-628 LMVFYAIALQCM
+628 LMVFYAFALQCM

>member
-1 MKKNFNLLLLGNPN
+1 MKKKFNLLLLGNPN

-33 NFPGVTVEKKEGT
+33 NFPGVTVEKKEGIVN
-46 INFKNNYFANVID
+46 INNNCFVNVID
-59 LPGTYSVN
+59 LPGAYSIN
-67 SFSPEEEVVSNILL
+67 SFSPEEQIVSDILL
-81 EKNKISP
+81 KKNEISP

-105 LFTQVKDLGIP
+105 LFTQAKDLCIP
-116 LYLII
+116 LYLAI

-134 DISSLEEELKTKIFL
+134 DIISLEKELKTKIFL
-149 ISTRKSIGID
+149 ISTRNSTGIE

-166 NILDSDTST
+166 KILDTDTST
-175 IVDNNYMDFETIQ
+175 LLDNSYMNLKTLQ
-188 KINNVNNS
+188 KGNKKKQSNSLYRMWLQEINNIPNQND
-196 SSFYKRWLSQINKI
+196 I
-210 SNLDDLKKIKHKE
+210 KKIQHKE
-223 AVHRYRFINNK
+223 AVQRYRFINK
-234 LNKTLNID
+234 QLNKTLNID
-242 RKKAYDLRSKLDNIF
+242 RKKAFDVRSKLDNIF
-257 LHPFWGTIIFM
+257 LHPFFGTIIFI

-275 QTIFTWSS
+275 QTIFSWSS
-283 YPMDFIDEMFSNLS
+283 YPMDFIDEMFSYLS
-297 NYTKAVLPEGVFTNL
+297 NYTKTVLPEGVFTSL

-317 ITGIGGVI
+317 ITGIGGVV
-325 IFVPQIALLFMF
+325 IFIPQIVLLFMF
-337 ISILEETGYM
+337 ISVLEETGYM
-347 SRVVFLFDKRL
+347 NRVVFLFDKRL

-376 CAIPAVMSTRNIE
+376 CAIPAVMSTRNID
-389 DWKQRLTTIL
+389 DWKQRLITIL
-399 IVPFMT
+399 VTPFMT

-415 LISIVIPDNY
+415 LISVVIPDKY

-437 GLYLL
+437 GLYMLGI
-442 AVLMALISAFVFS
+442 LMALISAFVFS
-455 KIIKSNFKNYVVIE
+455 KVIKSNFKNHVIIE
-469 MPNYKIPVLKNILF
+469 MPNYKVPVLKNVLF
-483 TVYSKTKSF
+483 TIYSKTKSF

-505 LLWILAS
+505 FLWILAS
-512 NGPGDNFKFAE
+512 NGPGDNFKYAE
-523 QIILEK
+523 EIIMER

-534 NITELDYEIQSYRLE
+534 NINELDYEIQSYRLE

-554 TAGKILEPILNPLGY
+554 TAGKVLEPILNPLGY

-588 GTLATIFSVGSENVE
+588 GTLATIFSVGSEKMD
-603 TIKEKMSYQRKQNG
+603 TIKEKMSYQRKPNG
-617 QLLFNLPTGVS
+617 ELLFNLPTGVS
-628 LMVFYAIALQCM
+628 LMVFYAFALQCM